1 MASGIATWFNK
12 SILQTVDY
20 LNPTDLRCEEPVE
33 EEEGPDTAYL
43 DCHTIELVTNTYDE
57 VNDQTTVGYKV
68 TNGCDP
74 DISHWVLGIPKG
86 IADKIVAYSEEPEKW
101 GYDPTTGLTG
111 LKFDREYGGGGR
123 SVFDAILVM
132 EELARLST
140 IASMPVFETSV
151 GPIRVVEKFGTDE
164 QKKRFIPPCCN
175 GDKLMAVAM
184 TEPEAGTALTDLTT
198 TAELKGDHYVLN
210 GEKRFISGGGHSDMY
225 MVYVR
230 MSEQKGHKGIGGI
243 VVEKDTPGLS
253 FGKQERFM
261 GLRGM
266 PSSDLIFKDCV
277 VPKDN
282 LVIPE
287 GGFAMLMQAFDV
299 ERCGNATQSLGIA
312 WGALEEAKKY
322 SQEKVVNGQPV
333 CERQSVQF
341 LLADMA
347 MRVEAARLLIYRVA
361 ANAGMGLPSIY
372 ESSVAKCYANEI
384 AKEVTDMAL
393 QIYQQDGCSKKY
405 PVERFFR
412 DSRGWPI
419 AGGTVQIQRINIAG
433 AMLGRRFSQR

>member
-1 MASGIATWFNK
+1 MDFQLTKEQINLKKKVREFADQQIVPMVETWEKEGWLDDQEMLPAYREMGLIGMA
-12 SILQTVDY
+12 L
-20 LNPTDLRCEEPVE
+20 P
-33 EEEGPDTAYL
+33 
-43 DCHTIELVTNTYDE
+43 
-57 VNDQTTVGYKV
+57 
-68 TNGCDP
+68 
-74 DISHWVLGIPKG
+74 
-86 IADKIVAYSEEPEKW
+86 
-101 GYDPTTGLTG
+101 
-111 LKFDREYGGGGR
+111 REYGGGGR
-123 SVFDAILVM
+123 PVFDAILVM

-151 GPIRVVEKFGTDE
+151 GPIRVVEKFGTEE
-164 QKKRFIPPCCN
+164 QKKRFIPPCCT
-175 GDKLMAVAM
+175 GEKLMAVAM

-198 TAELKGDHYVLN
+198 TAILKGDRYILN

-243 VVEKDTPGLS
+243 VVEKETPGLS
-253 FGKQERFM
+253 FGKQEKFM

-266 PSSDLIFKDCV
+266 PSCDLIFEDCA
-277 VPKDN
+277 VPKEN

-287 GGFAMLMQAFDV
+287 GGFALLMQAFDV

-312 WGALEEAKKY
+312 WGALEAAKKY
-322 SQEKVVNGQPV
+322 SQEKLIDGRPV
-333 CERQSVQF
+333 CEQQSVQL

-361 ANAGMGLPSIY
+361 TNAGKGLPSVY
-372 ESSVAKCYANEI
+372 ESSVAKCYANEM
-384 AKEVTDMAL
+384 ANEVTDMAL
-393 QIYQQDGCSKKY
+393 QIFGLDGYSKNY
-405 PVERFFR
+405 PVERLFR

-419 AGGTVQIQRINIAG
+419 AGGTVQIQRVNIAG

>member
-1 MASGIATWFNK
+1 MEFQLTEEQSHLKKKVREFADEQLALMVETWE
-12 SILQTVDY
+12 
-20 LNPTDLRCEEPVE
+20 R
-33 EEEGPDTAYL
+33 EGRT
-43 DCHTIELVTNTYDE
+43 
-57 VNDQTTVGYKV
+57 NDQDMIPAYRE
-68 TNGCDP
+68 
-74 DISHWVLGIPKG
+74 LGLMGMTLPK
-86 IADKIVAYSEEPEKW
+86 
-101 GYDPTTGLTG
+101 
-111 LKFDREYGGGGR
+111 EYGGGGR
-123 SVFDAILVM
+123 PVFDAILVM

-140 IASMPVFETSV
+140 IASMPVFETNV

-164 QKKRFIPPCCN
+164 QKKRFIPPCCS
-175 GDKLMAVAM
+175 GEKLMAVAM

-198 TAELKGDHYVLN
+198 TAVLKGDMYVLN

-225 MVYVR
+225 MAYVR

-243 VVEKDTPGLS
+243 VVEKGTPGLS

-261 GLRGM
+261 GLHGM
-266 PSSDLIFKDCV
+266 PSCDLIFKDCA
-277 VPKDN
+277 VPKEN

-287 GGFAMLMQAFDV
+287 GGFALLMQAFDV

-312 WGALEEAKKY
+312 WGALEEAKMY
-322 SQEKVVNGQPV
+322 SQKKIISGRPL
-333 CERQSVQF
+333 CEQQSVQF

-347 MRVEAARLLIYRVA
+347 MRVEASRLLIYRVA
-361 ANAGMGLPSIY
+361 VNAGMGLPSVY

-384 AKEVTDMAL
+384 AKEVTDMAM
-393 QIYQQDGCSKKY
+393 QIFGPDGYSKRY
-405 PVERFFR
+405 PIERMFR